1 MLRSSQELFAEFQN
15 KKVHLNVVLTGAPYS
30 GKTTTL
36 NALKEKLQHNQSYRF
51 IDEIAMKYIHEQQNA
66 GVNPFADL
74 VKFENVMIRQQT
86 EIETQNS
93 MDGTCTI
100 IDRSMLDHLAIS
112 EMLEVGKKENV
123 DVIGELEK
131 AAHKCKYDL
140 VFILDRLPFK
150 NTVDRME
157 KNESEAVKQEEFI
170 RRTYDRFR
178 DDCGY
183 KIISIPVSSIEERV
197 NFIYTKI
204 REFMNELAIKQS
216 ASVTQVGLFQNRE
229 APSPTM
235 RSMQTPSS
243 TMT

>member
-1 MLRSSQELFAEFQN
+1 MLRSSQELFAEFLD
-15 KKVHLNVVLTGAPYS
+15 KKTHLNVVLTGAPYS

-36 NALKEKLQHNQSYRF
+36 NALKEKLQHNPSYRF

-66 GVNPFADL
+66 GVDPFADL
-74 VKFENVMIRQQT
+74 IKFETVMIRQQT
-86 EIETQNS
+86 EMENQNS
-93 MDGTCTI
+93 IDGTCTI

-123 DVIGELEK
+123 DVIGELEN
-131 AAHKCKYDL
+131 AALKCKYDL

-157 KNESEAVKQEEFI
+157 KSESEAVSQEEFI

-178 DDCGY
+178 VNCGY

-204 REFMNELAIKQS
+204 REFMHELAMKQA
-216 ASVTQVGLFQNRE
+216 ASVSQTGMFQHRE
-229 APSPTM
+229 TPSPTM
-235 RSMQTPSS
+235 RIMQTPSS